1 MDLYY
6 DECKTYKVDPSGAC
20 QFMAKSSSEVIAYS
34 SAIEIQYWTYASV
47 PKGMTYDEYING
59 KQPSYSSSTRAEKSS
74 SSESDDMDE
83 SSGWES
89 DTSQLIARLKQSSQS
104 SQSA

>member
-59 KQPSYSSSTRAEKSS
+59 KQPSYSSSTRAS

-83 SSGWES
+83 SSGWEN